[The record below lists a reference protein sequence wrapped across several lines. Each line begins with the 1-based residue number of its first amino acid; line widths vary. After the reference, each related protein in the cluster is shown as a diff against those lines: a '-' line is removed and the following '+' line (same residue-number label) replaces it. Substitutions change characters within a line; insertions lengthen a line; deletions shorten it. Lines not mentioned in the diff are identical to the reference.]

1 MTITLMLSSGFMLG
15 LILDT
20 YHVFKQR
27 FQMRG
32 WVVSLVDLL
41 YWSVSAVLVF
51 SLLWWSN
58 WGELRFYIF
67 VAVCLGFFFYY
78 QWLSK
83 LAIRL
88 LGWLIDLMEKILYG
102 IVRVVYVLLW
112 IPVVRLVRFV
122 RSFFSFL
129 LRTSRKLLKF
139 LLFPIWWILR
149 PIWIKVEPSLQKMKQ
164 PFHKLAVW
172 WKKMRKKGE

>member
-1 MTITLMLSSGFMLG
+1 MLG

-20 YHVFKQR
+20 YHVLKQR

-32 WVVSLVDLL
+32 WVVSLVDFL

-51 SLLWWSN
+51 SLLMWSN

-83 LAIRL
+83 LVIRL
-88 LGWLIDLMEKILYG
+88 LRWLVHVIEQILYR
-102 IVRVVYVLLW
+102 IARTIYVLIWL
-112 IPVVRLVRFV
+112 PVVRLVRFV
-122 RSFFSFL
+122 RSFLSFL
-129 LRTSRKLLKF
+129 VQIMRKLVKF
-139 LLFPIWWILR
+139 LLFPIEWIMR
-149 PIWIKVEPSLQKMKQ
+149 PIWKKMKQ
-164 PFHKLAVW
+164 PFHKLAVV
-172 WKKMRKKGE
+172 WKKMRKKGD